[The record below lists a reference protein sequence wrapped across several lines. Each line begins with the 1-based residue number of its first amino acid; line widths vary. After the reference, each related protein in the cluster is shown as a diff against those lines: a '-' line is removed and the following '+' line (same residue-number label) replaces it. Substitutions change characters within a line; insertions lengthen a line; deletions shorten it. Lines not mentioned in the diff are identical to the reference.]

1 MIQKYR
7 IFVHRSSAMND
18 SDLSRMLKDAAT
30 APPEAMPSALEAG
43 IMARVRVDDGRARR
57 WRSFVQWLLILAA
70 ISGMVTAGIIGWAK
84 ASRDTTHT
92 TPPTMELFR
101 QGGGK

>member
-1 MIQKYR
+1 
-7 IFVHRSSAMND
+7 
-18 SDLSRMLKDAAT
+18 MLKHAAT
-30 APPEAMPSALEAG
+30 TPPAAVPGAMEAS

-70 ISGMVTAGIIGWAK
+70 VSGIMTAIMIGWTL

-101 QGGGK
+101 TGRPQ

>member
-1 MIQKYR
+1 
-7 IFVHRSSAMND
+7 MNN
-18 SDLSRMLKDAAT
+18 SDLSRMLKHAAA
-30 APPEAMPSALEAG
+30 APPAALPGGLQET

-70 ISGMVTAGIIGWAK
+70 LSGIVTASMIGWVL

-101 QGGGK
+101 SGGPQ

>member
-1 MIQKYR
+1 
-7 IFVHRSSAMND
+7 MNET
-18 SDLSRMLKDAAT
+18 DLNRMLKHAAA
-30 APPEAMPSALEAG
+30 APAAGPRALET

-70 ISGMVTAGIIGWAK
+70 IFAMAIAGMVGWSL
-84 ASRDTTHT
+84 ASKDTTHT

-101 QGGGK
+101 EGLPR

>member
-1 MIQKYR
+1 
-7 IFVHRSSAMND
+7 
-18 SDLSRMLKDAAT
+18 MLKHAAAT
-30 APPEAMPSALEAG
+30 PPVAVPSALEEG

-70 ISGMVTAGIIGWAK
+70 LTGIVTASMIGWAL

-101 QGGGK
+101 TGKPQ

>member
-1 MIQKYR
+1 
-7 IFVHRSSAMND
+7 
-18 SDLSRMLKDAAT
+18 MLKHAAT
-30 APPEAMPSALEAG
+30 APPAAVPSALEEA

-57 WRSFVQWLLILAA
+57 WRSFVHWLLILAA
-70 ISGMVTAGIIGWAK
+70 LTGIGTASMIGWAL

-101 QGGGK
+101 TGKPQ

>member
-1 MIQKYR
+1 
-7 IFVHRSSAMND
+7 
-18 SDLSRMLKDAAT
+18 MLKHAAT
-30 APPEAMPSALEAG
+30 APPAAVPSALEEA

-70 ISGMVTAGIIGWAK
+70 LTGIVTASMIGWTL
-84 ASRDTTHT
+84 ASGDTTHT

-101 QGGGK
+101 TGKPQ

>member
-1 MIQKYR
+1 
-7 IFVHRSSAMND
+7 
-18 SDLSRMLKDAAT
+18 MLKHAAT
-30 APPEAMPSALEAG
+30 TPPVAVPSALEEA

-70 ISGMVTAGIIGWAK
+70 LTGIVTASLIGWAL
-84 ASRDTTHT
+84 ASRDTIHT

-101 QGGGK
+101 TGKPQ

>member
-1 MIQKYR
+1 
-7 IFVHRSSAMND
+7 
-18 SDLSRMLKDAAT
+18 MLQPPPPAAL
-30 APPEAMPSALEAG
+30 PSALEEG

-70 ISGMVTAGIIGWAK
+70 ISGIVTASMIGWVL

-101 QGGGK
+101 SGGPQ

>member
-1 MIQKYR
+1 
-7 IFVHRSSAMND
+7 
-18 SDLSRMLKDAAT
+18 MLKHAAT
-30 APPEAMPSALEAG
+30 APPVAVPSALEEA
-43 IMARVRVDDGRARR
+43 IMARVRADDGRARR

-70 ISGMVTAGIIGWAK
+70 LTGIVTAGMIGWAL

-101 QGGGK
+101 TGKPQ

>member
-1 MIQKYR
+1 
-7 IFVHRSSAMND
+7 MNN
-18 SDLSRMLKDAAT
+18 SDLSRMLKHAAT
-30 APPEAMPSALEAG
+30 APPVAVPSALEEA

-57 WRSFVQWLLILAA
+57 WRSFVHWLLILAA
-70 ISGMVTAGIIGWAK
+70 LTGIVTASMIGWAL

-101 QGGGK
+101 TGKPQ

>member
-1 MIQKYR
+1 
-7 IFVHRSSAMND
+7 MNSMD
-18 SDLSRMLKDAAT
+18 DADLNRMLKRAAT
-30 APPEAMPSALEAG
+30 AAPVAMPGALEET
-43 IMARVRVDDGRARR
+43 IMARVRVDAGRARR

-70 ISGMVTAGIIGWAK
+70 ISGMVTAGMVGWAM

-101 QGGGK
+101 TGGAQ

>member
-1 MIQKYR
+1 
-7 IFVHRSSAMND
+7 
-18 SDLSRMLKDAAT
+18 MLKHAAT
-30 APPEAMPSALEAG
+30 APPVDVPSALEEA

-57 WRSFVQWLLILAA
+57 WRSFVRWLLILAA
-70 ISGMVTAGIIGWAK
+70 LTGIVTASLIGWAL

-101 QGGGK
+101 TGKPQ

>member
-1 MIQKYR
+1 
-7 IFVHRSSAMND
+7 
-18 SDLSRMLKDAAT
+18 MLKHAAT
-30 APPEAMPSALEAG
+30 VPPAAVPSALEEA

-70 ISGMVTAGIIGWAK
+70 LTGIGTASMIGWAL
-84 ASRDTTHT
+84 ASCDTTHT

-101 QGGGK
+101 TGKPQ

>member
-1 MIQKYR
+1 
-7 IFVHRSSAMND
+7 
-18 SDLSRMLKDAAT
+18 MLKHAAT
-30 APPEAMPSALEAG
+30 APPAAVPSALEEA

-70 ISGMVTAGIIGWAK
+70 LTGIVTAGMIGWTL

-101 QGGGK
+101 TGKPQ

>member
-1 MIQKYR
+1 
-7 IFVHRSSAMND
+7 
-18 SDLSRMLKDAAT
+18 MLKHAAT
-30 APPEAMPSALEAG
+30 APPVAVPSALEEA
-43 IMARVRVDDGRARR
+43 IMARVRTDDGRARR

-70 ISGMVTAGIIGWAK
+70 LTGIVTAGMIGWAL

-101 QGGGK
+101 TGKPQ

>member
-1 MIQKYR
+1 
-7 IFVHRSSAMND
+7 
-18 SDLSRMLKDAAT
+18 MLKHAAT
-30 APPEAMPSALEAG
+30 APPVAVPSALEEA
-43 IMARVRVDDGRARR
+43 IMARVRADDGRARR

-70 ISGMVTAGIIGWAK
+70 FTGIVTASMIGWAL

-101 QGGGK
+101 TGKPQ